1 MYMGEYS
8 HTIDAKGRVIVPTK
22 LREALGEN
30 FVVTMGLDGCLYVY
44 DAPEWENIVERIK
57 NLPTATSVE
66 AKRKRA
72 FNRTFYAGA
81 DTPIQDKLGRII
93 IPPALRA
100 HADLKKD
107 VVIAGVGD
115 HVEIWD
121 KDRWENEAAADIDDL
136 AAGLEEIGLML

>member
-8 HTIDAKGRVIVPTK
+8 HSIDAKGRVIVPTK

-30 FVVTMGLDGCLYVY
+30 FVVTIGLDGCLYVY
-44 DAPEWENIVERIK
+44 DAAEWERIVDKIK
-57 NLPTATSVE
+57 NLPTNTSVE
-66 AKRKRA
+66 ARKKRV

-81 DTPIQDKLGRII
+81 DTPVQDKMGRII
-93 IPPALRA
+93 IPQALRD

-107 VVIAGVGD
+107 VVIVGVGD

-121 KDRWENEAAADIDDL
+121 KERWENEASADIDEI